1 MKEKMYQLVITV
13 MLILFAV
20 FFVVEYKNYN
30 DLLYVND
37 ELIQLLDEN
46 RENYNSNYDSMR
58 ITIEE
63 LQLENFRLE
72 RDLEKAEESYL
83 ELYENT
89 KPTYT
94 EEEYETLAHL
104 LYAEA
109 GGSSDLGIIYV
120 GSVVLNRVS
129 SDKFPNTLLEVIYQD
144 GQYSPTWNDFMNVE
158 VENESCYRIAK
169 YLLENGSVIPSEVLG
184 QADYT
189 IYKKYGSELYDEVDG
204 NYFFYLKEEE

>member
-20 FFVVEYKNYN
+20 FFVVEDKNYN
-30 DLLYVND
+30 DLLAVND

-46 RENYNSNYDSMR
+46 RTVYNNNWESQRETIDELHLEIFKQQQY
-58 ITIEE
+58 IEE
-63 LQLENFRLE
+63 LEKKNE
-72 RDLEKAEESYL
+72 DLMY
-83 ELYENT
+83 Y
-89 KPTYT
+89 PYT
-94 EEEYETLAHL
+94 EEELETLAHL

-144 GQYSPTWNDFMNVE
+144 GQYSPTWNGFMNVE

>member
-20 FFVVEYKNYN
+20 FFVVEDKNYN
-30 DLLYVND
+30 DLLDVND

-83 ELYENT
+83 ELYEKT

-109 GGSSDLGIIYV
+109 GGESDTCIMYV
-120 GSVVLNRVS
+120 GSVVLNRVAS
-129 SDKFPNTLLEVIYQD
+129 NKFPNTVLDVIYQD
-144 GQYSPTWNDFMNVE
+144 GQYSPTWNGFMQKT
-158 VENESCYRIAK
+158 VENPNCYKIAK
-169 YLLENGSVIPSEVLG
+169 FLLENGSILPSEVLG
-184 QADYT
+184 QSNYSVF
-189 IYKKYGSELYDEVDG
+189 KKYGSKLFAEIDG
-204 NYFFYLKEEE
+204 EYFFYLKED